1 MRTVRTRGRSGPAG
15 LTLIEFLFAT
25 SVIAFVGLGVAGMFP
40 TAFRSVLM
48 GGQITKATT
57 LARSMA
63 EMVQTEPFETLTW
76 TPSAGTHFAGV
87 HAFDTR
93 SASQVPSDSGCPPS
107 IGTTYDGRNSYNKR
121 KWRCDLEGEGAQTTG
136 KGLSGGYGI
145 VSVACV
151 NPDGTVNGATPC
163 PTDLRRIAI
172 EVHWDRQVSRVVNVV
187 THVLRP
193 Q

>member
-1 MRTVRTRGRSGPAG
+1 MRTVRTCGRSGPVG
-15 LTLIEFLFAT
+15 LTLIEFLVAT

-48 GGQITKATT
+48 GGQITKAAT

-107 IGTTYDGRNSYNKR
+107 LGATYDGRNSYNKR
-121 KWRCDLEGEGAQTTG
+121 KWRCDLEAEGAQTTG
-136 KGLSGGYGI
+136 KGLPGGYGI

-172 EVHWDRQVSRVVNVV
+172 AVYWDRQGSRVVNVV

-193 Q
+193 

>member
-1 MRTVRTRGRSGPAG
+1 MRAVRTRAQPGPTG
-15 LTLIEFLFAT
+15 LTLVEFLIAI

-48 GGQITKATT
+48 GGQITKATI

-63 EMVQTEPFETLTW
+63 EMVQTEPFETLAW
-76 TPSAGTHFAGV
+76 TPSAGTHYAGV

-107 IGTTYDGRNSYNKR
+107 LDATYDGRNSYNKR
-121 KWRCDLEGEGAQTTG
+121 KCGAAWG
-136 KGLSGGYGI
+136 RREPPGRVCRADAGSCPWPA
-145 VSVACV
+145 SA
-151 NPDGTVNGATPC
+151 DGTVNGATPC
-163 PTDLRRIAI
+163 QIDLRRIAI
-172 EVHWDRQVSRVVNVV
+172 AVYWDRQGSRVVNVV